1 MKKGIL
7 FLVMLLAVSMLTA
20 GIVFAGGKQE
30 SEPVESGSSESASEA
45 AAEEDT
51 LKAAMLMSG
60 PINDGGWNTSAYEGL
75 KQLESD
81 FGYEIAYTENVKQAD
96 QKNLLRNYAKK
107 GYDVIFG
114 HGFEYGDA
122 LTEVAKEYPDT
133 YFFNIGGVA
142 QGDNLGAAIFAQGE
156 LSYLMG
162 KLAAG
167 FTTSNKIGFVGAME
181 IPSIANE
188 VEVIKQTV
196 AEYNPDATV
205 TVAYTGSWTDVNK
218 GKEAALAQ
226 IANGVDVMICI
237 GDACDVG
244 AIRAAEESGDAY
256 VIGWSGDFNSLA
268 PNVVL
273 TSGVQSV
280 PVMVTQV
287 GEQVKNGTFKNEA
300 RVLGIKEGVQFPGT
314 WSPVVPAD
322 LKSEIMADFEKI
334 KSGEMEKRLD

>member
-1 MKKGIL
+1 MKKRVL
-7 FLVMLLAVSMLTA
+7 FLIMLLALSMLTA
-20 GIVFAGGKQE
+20 GFIFAGGKQE
-30 SEPVESGSSESASEA
+30 AESAESAGGSEA
-45 AAEEDT
+45 EETAEEEP

-75 KQLESD
+75 KMLESEM
-81 FGYEIAYTENVKQAD
+81 GYEIAYTENVKQAD
-96 QKNLLRNYAKK
+96 QKNLFRNYAKK

-122 LTEVAKEYPDT
+122 ILEVAKEFPDT
-133 YFFNIGGVA
+133 YFFNIGGIA
-142 QGDNLGAAIFAQGE
+142 QAENVGAAIFAQGE

-162 KLAAG
+162 KLAAK
-167 FTTSNKIGFVGAME
+167 FTKTDKVGFVGAME

-188 VEVIKQTV
+188 VEVIKKTV
-196 AEYNPDATV
+196 KEYNPDASV

-226 IANGVDVMICI
+226 IANDVDVMICI

-244 AIRAAEESGDAY
+244 AIRAAEERGDAY

-268 PNVVL
+268 PGVVL

-280 PVMVTQV
+280 PVMVKQV
-287 GEQVKNGTFKNEA
+287 GKQVMNGNFKNEA
-300 RVLGIKEGVQFPGT
+300 LVLGIKEGVQFPGT
-314 WSPVVPAD
+314 WSDSVPAD
-322 LKSEIMADFEKI
+322 LKAEIMADYEKI
-334 KSGEMEKRLD
+334 KSGEMKKRLD

>member
-1 MKKGIL
+1 MKKSVL
-7 FLVMLLAVSMLTA
+7 FLIMLLALSLVTA
-20 GIVFAGGKQE
+20 GLVFAGGEQEAEPAE
-30 SEPVESGSSESASEA
+30 SEEMEESA
-45 AAEEDT
+45 EEEP

-75 KQLESD
+75 QMLESEM
-81 FGYEIAYTENVKQAD
+81 GYEIAYTENVKQAD

-122 LTEVAKEYPDT
+122 ILEVAKEYPDT

-142 QGDNLGAAIFAQGE
+142 QAENVGAAIFAQGE

-162 KLAAG
+162 KLAAK
-167 FTTSNKIGFVGAME
+167 FTKTDKVGFVGAME

-196 AEYNPDATV
+196 KEYNSDASV

-226 IANGVDVMICI
+226 IANDVDVMICI

-268 PNVVL
+268 PDVVL

-280 PVMVTQV
+280 PVMVEQV
-287 GEQVKNGTFKNEA
+287 GKQVMNGNFKNEA

-314 WSPVVPAD
+314 WSDSVPED
-322 LKSEIMADFEKI
+322 LKAEIMADYEKI